1 MMNLIVF
8 LKLLGRNNKENEE
21 KNIVN
26 VEEKNGFKDNLL
38 KYLDYVIVY
47 ATLFILYIVVL
58 VTGLDKMYRYLIFG
72 IISLLFGSYELKKV
86 ISSREKKSLIDII
99 LSITWLLLA
108 ILQFVS
114 FFVGIY
120 DKPASN
126 VTSVSII

>member
-1 MMNLIVF
+1 M
-8 LKLLGRNNKENEE
+8 ENEE

-26 VEEKNGFKDNLL
+26 AEEKNGFKDNLL

-47 ATLFILYIVVL
+47 TTLFILYIVVL
-58 VTGLDKMYRYLIFG
+58 ATGLDKMYRYLIFG

-86 ISSREKKSLIDII
+86 ISNREKKSLIDII

-114 FFVGIY
+114 FFVGVY
-120 DKPASN
+120 DKPDSS
-126 VTSVSII
+126 VTSVMII

>member
-1 MMNLIVF
+1 M
-8 LKLLGRNNKENEE
+8 ENEE

-26 VEEKNGFKDNLL
+26 TEEKNGFKDNLL

-47 ATLFILYIVVL
+47 TTLFILYIVVL

-86 ISSREKKSLIDII
+86 ISNREKKSLIDII

-114 FFVGIY
+114 FFVGVY
-120 DKPASN
+120 DKPDAS
-126 VTSVSII
+126 VTSVMII

>member
-1 MMNLIVF
+1 M
-8 LKLLGRNNKENEE
+8 ENEE

-120 DKPASN
+120 DKPASS